1 MIKLNNVTKTLKNQK
16 ILSDINLELIDGKC
30 YGFIG
35 YNGSGKT
42 MLLRAIC
49 GFMNIDTGEIC
60 INDKIIGKDIAF
72 IQDAGVVIGET
83 IFIESLSGYDNL
95 KVLAEI
101 RKEIDDNEILNTLS
115 AVGLLVEKEKKVKKY
130 SLGMKQRLR
139 IAQAIME
146 NPSILILDE
155 PFNALDKE
163 GVDAIHKVII
173 HAKKSGKTIL
183 LTSHDERNIELL
195 CDKVYELDHGA
206 IIKERD

>member
-16 ILSDINLELIDGKC
+16 ILSDINLELMDGKC

-83 IFIESLSGYDNL
+83 IFIESLTG
-95 KVLAEI
+95 
-101 RKEIDDNEILNTLS
+101 
-115 AVGLLVEKEKKVKKY
+115 
-130 SLGMKQRLR
+130 
-139 IAQAIME
+139 
-146 NPSILILDE
+146 
-155 PFNALDKE
+155 
-163 GVDAIHKVII
+163 
-173 HAKKSGKTIL
+173 
-183 LTSHDERNIELL
+183 
-195 CDKVYELDHGA
+195 
-206 IIKERD
+206 